1 MVTAATPGRDPRM
14 SQGAVSE
21 VVSIGIFSIIEGF
34 CSCLEFH
41 READHGEFL

>member
-1 MVTAATPGRDPRM
+1 MVTAATPAHDARI

-41 READHGEFL
+41 READDGEFL

>member
-1 MVTAATPGRDPRM
+1 MVTAATQGRDARI
-14 SQGAVSE
+14 SRGAVSE

-41 READHGEFL
+41 READDGEFL